1 MPTTGLPGTL
11 RSPESYEQTQR
22 KSPDQKDI
30 DVTTT
35 SHTPIS
41 DEVASFNHRMADQL
55 LSDSMA
61 AFGAEQRA
69 LEVAGV
75 AATVARPG
83 TTFPTAELLDISGQP
98 IASTA
103 VFGGRLTVVVFY
115 RGAWCPYCNIAL
127 RTYQRDLVPALRGR
141 GVNLVAI
148 SPQKPDGSVSAI
160 EANELTFTVVSDPGN
175 ILASAL
181 GILTAPTED
190 AQAAQ
195 QRLGLDLRT
204 VNADGTTEVPMPT
217 VAIVDAAGVL
227 RWIDVHPNY
236 TSRTE
241 PADVLAAL
249 ATAGR
254 S

>member
-1 MPTTGLPGTL
+1 M
-11 RSPESYEQTQR
+11 
-22 KSPDQKDI
+22 
-30 DVTTT
+30 TTT

-41 DEVASFNHRMADQL
+41 DEVASLHQGMADQPV
-55 LSDSMA
+55 SDPMA

-69 LEVAGV
+69 L
-75 AATVARPG
+75 
-83 TTFPTAELLDISGQP
+83 
-98 IASTA
+98 
-103 VFGGRLTVVVFY
+103 
-115 RGAWCPYCNIAL
+115 
-127 RTYQRDLVPALRGR
+127 VPALRER

-181 GILTAPTED
+181 GD
-190 AQAAQ
+190 A
-195 QRLGLDLRT
+195 D
-204 VNADGTTEVPMPT
+204 
-217 VAIVDAAGVL
+217 GVL

-249 ATAGR
+249 DTASR

>member
-1 MPTTGLPGTL
+1 M
-11 RSPESYEQTQR
+11 
-22 KSPDQKDI
+22 
-30 DVTTT
+30 TTT

-41 DEVASFNHRMADQL
+41 DEVASLHQGMADQPV
-55 LSDSMA
+55 SDSMA

-69 LEVAGV
+69 L
-75 AATVARPG
+75 
-83 TTFPTAELLDISGQP
+83 
-98 IASTA
+98 
-103 VFGGRLTVVVFY
+103 
-115 RGAWCPYCNIAL
+115 
-127 RTYQRDLVPALRGR
+127 VPALRER

-195 QRLGLDLRT
+195 QQLGLDLRT
-204 VNADGTTEVPMPT
+204 VNADGTTAVPMPT
-217 VAIVDAAGVL
+217 VAIVDADGVL
-227 RWIDVHPNY
+227 RWIDLHPNY

-249 ATAGR
+249 DTASR